1 MSNRSE
7 QRDVRLDHVH
17 FKNKYKFMILKQYH
31 DAINNPGIFGSK
43 SKYESYIPICIRVLF

>member
-1 MSNRSE
+1 MCGWAMYI
-7 QRDVRLDHVH
+7 L
-17 FKNKYKFMILKQYH
+17 KNKYKFMILKQYH